1 MKKFYMLFFV
11 ILNIG
16 VTFSQAYSLLDSMP
30 IITSDPGLT
39 RTAISG
45 TKNWDI
51 VTEAF
56 LVTFFGGQGGS
67 TTNNYLFANGTSS
80 PINASFETKV
90 ARNYSGFDNAF
101 LRFPIGMGFEVGTN
115 FSFKIEYSEDQTNWT
130 LLKEYKTS
138 VSEIVV
144 DLKDVLGKTKVYFK
158 FTLNAPTPQTNNF
171 IYINYLRWVEIM
183 NAFDVNLLAATPTL
197 EYQRIKQN
205 IDVVALVRNDG
216 SQKINSIEA
225 SYKLEGETTP
235 RTQLFDNLNL
245 EAFGTA
251 ILTFDKKITS
261 NTAKKFKVSEFK
273 LTKINNTA
281 SDGIST
287 NNSLTFETN
296 VIFLSKIPTKKVL
309 FEEFTTAACV
319 HCPDGHVVADR
330 MLANNPNVIAVNIHA
345 GFGTDQMTTP
355 QATVLAGRFAQG
367 APTAMLDRTFYAGEG
382 YAVNRGSWESRAETR
397 AGLNTPVSIDAKSVY
412 NTSTKKLTLDVDVK
426 IFTYLNSKS
435 LRANAYVV
443 QDGMTGTGT
452 GWNQTNAYN
461 NVPGH
466 PMQGRGN
473 PIIGYVH
480 DKVERRLLAGTW
492 GEKWRIKTGAITSN
506 DFETFTFKFDTV
518 VNEITNADKA
528 YLVVFVSDSGT
539 MGTNEYLVHNA
550 LKVGLNEEIKSKV
563 IDLEAGS
570 SISNVTIN
578 EAINIYPNPS
588 NGQFTLDFTSVK
600 NQVSSIKI
608 YDLVGKNVY
617 SNDAKINE
625 GVNKLSIDVSN
636 LTSGVYIL
644 NIENQKVK
652 FTIK

>member
-45 TKNWDI
+45 TANWDI
-51 VTEAF
+51 ENQSVITG
-56 LVTFFGGQGGS
+56 T
-67 TTNNYLFANGTSS
+67 NGTNMYLLADGRTAG
-80 PINASFETKV
+80 INASFETKV

-101 LRFPIGMGFEVGTN
+101 LRFPIGMGYPDGAN
-115 FSFKIEYSEDQTNWT
+115 FSFKIEYSENQTSWT

-138 VSEIVV
+138 VSQVVV
-144 DLKDVLGKTKVYFK
+144 DLKDVIGKTKVYFK
-158 FTLNAPTPQTNNF
+158 FTLNAPTPANSNF
-171 IYINYLRWVEIM
+171 IYIDYIRWVELL
-183 NAFDVNLLAATPTL
+183 NQFDANLLAATPTL

-205 IDVVALVRNDG
+205 VDVIALVRNDG
-216 SQKINSIEA
+216 STKINSIEA

-235 RTQLFDNLNL
+235 RTQLFENLNL
-245 EAFGTA
+245 EAFGTT
-251 ILTFDKKITS
+251 ILTFDQKITS

-273 LTKINNTA
+273 LTKINNTS

-296 VIFLSKIPTKKVL
+296 VTFLSKIPTKKVL

-367 APTAMLDRTFYAGEG
+367 APTAMLDRNFYSGEG
-382 YAVNRGSWESRAETR
+382 YAVGRGSWESRAETR
-397 AGLNTPVSIDAKSVY
+397 AGITTPVSIDAKSVY
-412 NTSTKKLTLDVDVK
+412 NTTSKKLTLDVEVK
-426 IFTYLNSKS
+426 VFTYLNSKS

-461 NVPGH
+461 TVTGH
-466 PMQGRGN
+466 PMAGRGN

-506 DFETFTFKFDTV
+506 DFEKFTFKFDDI
-518 VNEITNADKA
+518 VNEIANADKA
-528 YLVVFVSDSGT
+528 HLVVFVSDSGA

-550 LKVGLNEEIKSKV
+550 LKIGLNEEIKSKV

-600 NQVSSIKI
+600 NQVSSVKI

-617 SNDAKINE
+617 SKDAKINE
-625 GVNKLSIDVSN
+625 GANKLSIDVSN
-636 LTSGVYIL
+636 LSSGVYIL